1 MQVPEPAEVQVPGLE
16 QVLAVRADGH
26 WDGHW
31 DGRWDAAY
39 AGKDF
44 AVAQG
49 FLAALAAASEAARV
63 QFAGLNRK
71 SLSAHYCRLTTA
83 RRAKHAA
90 EFVAM
95 LEHGALLY

>member
-26 WDGHW
+26 WDGH
-31 DGRWDAAY
+31 WDAAY